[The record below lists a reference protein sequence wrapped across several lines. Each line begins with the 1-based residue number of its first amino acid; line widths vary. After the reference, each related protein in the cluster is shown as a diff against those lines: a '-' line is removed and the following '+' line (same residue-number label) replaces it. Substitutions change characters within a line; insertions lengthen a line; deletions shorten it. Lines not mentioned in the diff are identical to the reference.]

1 MYVCV
6 SVCALAFSTCSAT
19 IALPSPLCPTAFY
32 STEISEKTS
41 EIHKK
46 LHKKFH
52 LIQQEICMCLCVSSG
67 LL

>member
-1 MYVCV
+1 MCVCLCV
-6 SVCALAFSTCSAT
+6 RSDLLNLLGPHRVVIT
-19 IALPSPLCPTAFY
+19 ALPNSLRLH
-32 STEISEKTS
+32 TEISEKTS